1 MCGSLFNRIRS
12 FKQYYLSWTH
22 EKHEKVFWI
31 TCNKNHKQIAFISLD
46 IKWERWSFIQLNWK
60 NWIKLPHLMSQFI
73 DMIWSIRNFFLTE
86 PSPEYA
92 SFNYFATYLI
102 WSFIKVISKTVLHAF
117 RIKITAEQVK
127 VSYNLFI
134 YIKFIYFIRDTELTR
149 LLNLFIMLT
158 PYIYLFFFKQVVILV
173 FKCASYFKIYYV
185 WDSYQTQIETL
196 YLIEKNCAILIKA
209 LYLKS

>member
-1 MCGSLFNRIRS
+1 MI
-12 FKQYYLSWTH
+12 
-22 EKHEKVFWI
+22 
-31 TCNKNHKQIAFISLD
+31 
-46 IKWERWSFIQLNWK
+46 
-60 NWIKLPHLMSQFI
+60 SQFI

-196 YLIEKNCAILIKA
+196 YLIEKKLCHLIKA